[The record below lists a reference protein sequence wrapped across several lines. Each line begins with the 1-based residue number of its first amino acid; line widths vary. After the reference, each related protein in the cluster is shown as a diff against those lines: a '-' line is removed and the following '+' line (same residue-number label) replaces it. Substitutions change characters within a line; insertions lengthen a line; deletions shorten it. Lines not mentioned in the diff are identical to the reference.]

1 MVSFEDLKVSL
12 VSFINKNRKV
22 SHQDLLKWASS
33 NKVGNA
39 LLYLLIRELIKDR
52 RFKASGEYVIGILR
66 VGNNDV
72 RLVIPMYIEV
82 PTQQRVTTSKHQG
95 RQRRGKAASILETL
109 SEEVET
115 VKRQAEVKVEKKV
128 ETVEPRETQ
137 GAQRPEVVETRVEAA
152 KAAETVERKTE
163 IAEEQRV
170 GVVGA
175 APADYSSMTM
185 DSFMSILRN
194 AIYEEI
200 PQNREEALKVAL
212 AMLAYL
218 SKYWSVGELRLKL
231 DVARQFGGVDEGILR
246 IEDDVLRILE
256 KIGLVEIVEPGVVNR
271 VKDLPRDFIKVRLDS
286 LFS

>member
-12 VSFINKNRKV
+12 ASFINKNRKV

-152 KAAETVERKTE
+152 KTVETVERRTE

-175 APADYSSMTM
+175 APADYSSM
-185 DSFMSILRN
+185 
-194 AIYEEI
+194 
-200 PQNREEALKVAL
+200 
-212 AMLAYL
+212 
-218 SKYWSVGELRLKL
+218 
-231 DVARQFGGVDEGILR
+231 
-246 IEDDVLRILE
+246 
-256 KIGLVEIVEPGVVNR
+256 
-271 VKDLPRDFIKVRLDS
+271 
-286 LFS
+286 